1 MYSIVIKKSAQKAI
15 DNLPKKIADTLVLKI
30 NALKESPRPDGYK
43 KLVGG
48 INKYRIKSGDYR
60 VVYSIFDDT
69 LIIEVIRVAHRKDVY
84 RNL

>member
-1 MYSIVIKKSAQKAI
+1 MYSIVIKKSAQKAL
-15 DNLPKKIADTLVLKI
+15 DHLPKKIADILVLKMHS
-30 NALKESPRPDGYK
+30 LKENPRPDGHK

-69 LIIEVIRVAHRKDVY
+69 LVIEIIRVAHRKDVY